1 MALGRR
7 KRERQAE
14 LFVATDGLA
23 RSPGHVFYRKLNE
36 LLAAEGFD
44 TWVEELCRSRYADGI
59 GRRSIPPGVYFRMLL
74 VGYFEGLASQRG
86 IAWRCAD
93 SLSLREFLGIPLTD
107 RTPDHSS
114 LTVIRQRLDLETH
127 SQVFTWVLAL
137 ASRRKLFT
145 GTAVGVD
152 STMLEANAAMR
163 SIVRHETGEDW
174 REFLKRLMVEQG
186 VANQDDDISDDELRR
201 FDRSRE
207 GKKVSNEEWKS
218 PVDPDSRIMRMKDGT
233 THLAYK
239 AEHVVDLKSGLLLA
253 AEITSGDRGDTQT
266 VEDSVHAAQAHL
278 NEAQTERE
286 IRDVVA
292 DCGYHAADLLTGL
305 AEHTVY
311 RTYFAERPRRGRS
324 SWKKKSTETRQAVLT
339 NRRRVRGARGKKL
352 LKLRGEKV
360 ERSFAHV
367 CETGAGRRSWLRGLK
382 QVRMR
387 YLLQAA
393 AHNLGVVLR
402 LLFGVGTPRSL
413 QGGLSAVLTL
423 FGLLQ
428 TAWMMLENLQID
440 PRAASPR
447 ETHFDDRRPLAC
459 WT

>member
-44 TWVEELCRSRYADGI
+44 AWVEELCRSHYADGI

-74 VGYFEGLASQRG
+74 VGYYEGLSSQRA

-186 VANQDDDISDDELRR
+186 AASQDDDISDDELRR

-207 GKKVSNEEWKS
+207 GKKVSNEEWKRLFRKDRGRLWPAS
-218 PVDPDSRIMRMKDGT
+218 YQASRDGT
-233 THLAYK
+233 GCG
-239 AEHVVDLKSGLLLA
+239 SGNA
-253 AEITSGDRGDTQT
+253 RS
-266 VEDSVHAAQAHL
+266 
-278 NEAQTERE
+278 
-286 IRDVVA
+286 
-292 DCGYHAADLLTGL
+292 CGS
-305 AEHTVY
+305 
-311 RTYFAERPRRGRS
+311 RGRS
-324 SWKKKSTETRQAVLT
+324 T
-339 NRRRVRGARGKKL
+339 
-352 LKLRGEKV
+352 
-360 ERSFAHV
+360 
-367 CETGAGRRSWLRGLK
+367 
-382 QVRMR
+382 
-387 YLLQAA
+387 
-393 AHNLGVVLR
+393 
-402 LLFGVGTPRSL
+402 
-413 QGGLSAVLTL
+413 
-423 FGLLQ
+423 
-428 TAWMMLENLQID
+428 
-440 PRAASPR
+440 
-447 ETHFDDRRPLAC
+447 
-459 WT
+459 